1 MKTSILN
8 DEIVDEIREMAAS
21 GFIQKSIAYALEIGT
36 TTLSNWKRK
45 GQDVNDRPRETW
57 TVQDERYW
65 NVYQALRKAINRQ
78 RIQALDKICEFETW
92 QSAAWYLER
101 TMKRQFSR
109 PVPFN
114 EEDLEIWLKDN
125 FSQETVDRVLSLLET
140 DDEDE
145 QEIQDDTVE
154 DATGEDGFFDPEG
167 EPVVETEYTSLSD
180 ALFQSPQQRAAE
192 LEGNDSQRTV

>member
-8 DEIVDEIREMAAS
+8 DEIVEEIQNMASS

-36 TTLSNWKRK
+36 TTLSGWKRK

-57 TVQDERYW
+57 TELDTLYW
-65 NVYQALRKAINRQ
+65 KVYQALRKSVNKQ

-92 QSAAWYLER
+92 QQAAWYLER

-125 FSQETVDRVLSLLET
+125 FSQPTVDKVLSLLET

-145 QEIQDDTVE
+145 QEIQDDTIK
-154 DATGEDGFFDPEG
+154 DAGGEDGLFDPEG
-167 EPVVETEYTSLSD
+167 EPIMETEYSSLSD